1 MIIVEQLLTV
11 LDRPTLD
18 WIADGLAILL
28 LVGYHVYL
36 RWLVAK
42 HPERSYHARANALR
56 HAWVEVTRKLG
67 DHGILAVNTLRNWVF
82 SASLFATMTFVLGL
96 LVVGFALQGSGLD
109 RLSQALSLASTG
121 EAAVQAKLLLLAAL
135 LFTAFVRF
143 ALAVRDYNQ
152 TALQISLPDQ
162 HFQGLALE
170 TIADTLN
177 RAGNHYHQ
185 GTRTLLL
192 GLPVLLWLIG
202 AEWFLLGALLALV
215 LLRGF
220 DLRADAEY
228 LRAPPNATE
237 GTVVGDPHAL
247 EASAVL
253 AALHSEEQGLSGTE
267 AARRL
272 DAVGENKLP
281 EPPRDGPIKRFFKHF
296 HDVLIYILLAAAV
309 ATAFMGHWIDTWVI
323 LGVVL
328 INAIV
333 GFVQEGRAE
342 EALAGIRKMLSP
354 SALARRDGAWSEIDA
369 TQLVPGDVV
378 RLRAGDLIPAD
389 LRLLEAANLRVEESA
404 LTGESVP
411 ASKRVAPV
419 SDDASIGDRF
429 SMGYSGTLVAAGS
442 GLGVVTATGPHT
454 EIGRIN
460 RMIAEVETL
469 VTPLIRQMGVFGRVL
484 SVVILG
490 LAAGMTLAGW
500 LFHHWGWGDLMM
512 AAIGF
517 AVAAIPEGLP
527 AIMTITLALGVQQM
541 AQRNAITRKLPA
553 VETLGSVT
561 VICSDKTGTLTRNEM
576 TARHLIS
583 THGQYDIAGVGYAP
597 DGHLSFDDRRI
608 EPSEH
613 ADLQAL
619 IEAFA
624 VCNDADVIEDAGQW
638 RLIGEPTEGAL
649 RTLGLKAGFD
659 STGYQRRAV
668 IPFDSEHKFMA
679 TLEQLPEPGQGP
691 GSGPERA
698 QEKALA
704 QEQAQRTR
712 ILMKGAPDR
721 LLDRCAHQRGA
732 DGQPEPLDRAFWE
745 GEVERLSAKGLRVLA
760 AAARASDANQ
770 TDLELADLDA
780 ELIFLGLVGIIDPPR
795 PEAIEAIA
803 TCHSAGIEVK
813 MITGDH
819 LGTASAI
826 GREMGIGE
834 QRGAISGA
842 QLEAADEAEL
852 RRLVAEH
859 DIFARTSP
867 EHKLR
872 IVKALQANG
881 EVVAMTGDGVNDAPA
896 LKRADVGV
904 AMGMKG
910 TEATKEAAEIVL
922 ADDNFA
928 SISRAVE
935 AGRTIYDNL
944 RKSIL
949 FILPTNGAQGLVILA
964 AILFGFELPLS
975 PVQILWVNMITSVT
989 LALSLAFEPA
999 EPGVMRRPPRRP
1011 DAAILGAYALWR
1023 ILLVSLIIG
1032 VATILIF
1039 LYEMDS
1045 GQGLAVAQTMAVNT
1059 LVVGQIFYLLNSR
1072 FLLESSLRLRFWLTN
1087 PAVWIAI
1094 SIMLLLQALFVYAP
1108 FMHLWFHT
1116 AAPLPQ
1122 DWLLP
1127 LGIGIAVLLIVELDK
1142 AVTRAA
1148 SARARRRRRAG

>member
-1 MIIVEQLLTV
+1 MIIIEQLLTV

-18 WIADGLAILL
+18 WIADGLAIALL
-28 LVGYHVYL
+28 AGYHLYL
-36 RWLVAK
+36 RWLVAA
-42 HPERSYHARANALR
+42 HPERSYHERANALH
-56 HAWVEVTRKLG
+56 HAWVEVTRELG
-67 DHGILAVNTLRNWVF
+67 DHGILAVNTLRNWVL
-82 SASLFATMTFVLGL
+82 SASLFATVTFLLGL
-96 LVVGFALQGSGLD
+96 LVVGFALQGSGLE

-152 TALQISLPDQ
+152 TALQISIPDA
-162 HFQGLALE
+162 HFRGLAIE

-202 AEWFLLGALLALV
+202 AEWFLLGAILTLV

-220 DLRADAEY
+220 DLRADAQS
-228 LRAPPNATE
+228 LRAPPSAAE

-247 EASAVL
+247 EASDVL
-253 AALHSEEQGLSGTE
+253 AALHSQEQGLSGDE

-272 DAVGENKLP
+272 EAVGENRLP

-296 HDVLIYILLAAAV
+296 HDVLIYILLAAAM

-354 SALARRDGAWSEIDA
+354 SALVRRDGAWSEIDA
-369 TQLVPGDVV
+369 ALLVPGDVV
-378 RLRAGDLIPAD
+378 RLRAGDRIPAD

-419 SDDASIGDRF
+419 SDDAGIGDRF

-460 RMIAEVETL
+460 RMIAEVQTL
-469 VTPLIRQMGVFGRVL
+469 VTPLIRQMGAFGRVL

-500 LFHHWGWGDLMM
+500 LLHQWGWGDLMM

-583 THGQYDIAGVGYAP
+583 TRGQYDIAGVGYAP
-597 DGHLSFDDRRI
+597 DGHLSFDDTHI
-608 EPSEH
+608 ELSEH

-624 VCNDADVIEDAGQW
+624 VCNDADVVEDAGQW

-659 STGYQRRAV
+659 TAGYRRRAE

-679 TLEQLPEPGQGP
+679 TLEQLPKQGP
-691 GSGPERA
+691 E
-698 QEKALA
+698 
-704 QEQAQRTR
+704 QEQEQEQRTR

-721 LLDRCAHQRGA
+721 LLDRCAHQRGV
-732 DGQPEPLDRAFWE
+732 DGQPEPLERVFWE

-760 AAARASDANQ
+760 AAARASDADK
-770 TDLELADLDA
+770 TDLQLADLDD
-780 ELIFLGLVGIIDPPR
+780 ELLFLGLVGIIDPPR

-819 LGTASAI
+819 LGTATSI

-834 QRGAISGA
+834 HRGAISGA
-842 QLEAADEAEL
+842 QLEAADDAEL

-989 LALSLAFEPA
+989 LALALAFEPA

-1039 LYEMDS
+1039 LYEMDR

-1116 AAPLPQ
+1116 AAPQPR

-1127 LGIGIAVLLIVELDK
+1127 LGIGVAVLLIVELDK
-1142 AVTRAA
+1142 AVARAV
-1148 SARARRRRRAG
+1148 SARARRRRSAG

>member
-1 MIIVEQLLTV
+1 MITIEQLLTA

-18 WIADGLAILL
+18 WIADGLAIAL
-28 LVGYHVYL
+28 LVGYHLYL
-36 RWLVAK
+36 RWLVAA
-42 HPERSYHARANALR
+42 HPERAYQARADALR
-56 HAWVEVTRKLG
+56 HAWVEVMRGLG
-67 DHGILAVNTLRNWVF
+67 DHGTLAVNTLRNWVF
-82 SASLFATMTFVLGL
+82 SASLFATLTFLFGL
-96 LVVGFALQGSGLD
+96 LVVGFALRGSGLD
-109 RLSQALSLASTG
+109 RLSQALSLASNG

-152 TALQISLPDQ
+152 TVLQISLPDKQ
-162 HFQGLALE
+162 FHGLAIE
-170 TIADTLN
+170 TIAETLN

-202 AEWFLLGALLALV
+202 AEWFLLGALLTLG
-215 LLRGF
+215 LLRSV
-220 DLRADAEY
+220 DLRADAQP
-228 LRAPPNATE
+228 LRAPPTAVE

-247 EASAVL
+247 EPSAVL
-253 AALHSEEQGLSGTE
+253 AALHSDAQGLSGAE

-272 DAVGENKLP
+272 DAVGENRLP
-281 EPPRDGPIKRFFKHF
+281 EPPRNGPIKRFFKHF

-354 SALARRDGAWSEIDA
+354 SALARRDGAWRELEA
-369 TQLVPGDVV
+369 AQLVPGDVV
-378 RLRAGDLIPAD
+378 RLRAGDRIPAD

-411 ASKRVAPV
+411 VSKGVAPV
-419 SDDASIGDRF
+419 RDDASIGDRF

-469 VTPLIRQMGVFGRVL
+469 VTPLIRQMGAFGRVL

-500 LFHHWGWGDLMM
+500 LLHHWGWGDLMM

-583 THGQYDIAGVGYAP
+583 TRGQYDIAGVGYAP
-597 DGHLSFDDRRI
+597 DGHLSFDNRGI
-608 EPSEH
+608 ELSEH

-659 STGYQRRAV
+659 TSGYQRQAV

-679 TLEQLPEPGQGP
+679 TLVQLPTP
-691 GSGPERA
+691 RRD
-698 QEKALA
+698 QEHA
-704 QEQAQRTR
+704 QAQARR
-712 ILMKGAPDR
+712 ILMKGALDR

-732 DGQPEPLDRAFWE
+732 DGQPEPLERAFWE

-760 AAARASDANQ
+760 AAARTSDAAK
-770 TDLELADLDA
+770 TDLQLADLDA
-780 ELIFLGLVGIIDPPR
+780 ELLFLGLVGIIDPPR

-803 TCHSAGIEVK
+803 TCHSAGIGVK

-826 GREMGIGE
+826 GREMGVGE
-834 QRGAISGA
+834 QRGAIAGA

-989 LALSLAFEPA
+989 LALALAFEPA

-1011 DAAILGAYALWR
+1011 DAPILGAYALWR

-1039 LYEMDS
+1039 LHEIDS

-1072 FLLESSLRLRFWLTN
+1072 FLLESGLRLRFWLTN

-1094 SIMLLLQALFVYAP
+1094 TVMLVLQALFVYAP

-1116 AAPLPQ
+1116 AAPQPQ
-1122 DWLLP
+1122 EWLLP
-1127 LGIGIAVLLIVELDK
+1127 LGIGVAVLLIVELDK
-1142 AVTRAA
+1142 AVMRAV
-1148 SARARRRRRAG
+1148 SARAQRRRRAG